1 MRFWFGQSPTDWTM
15 VLGAETE
22 SNGVKLRPAIAAGP
36 IEVTFWDAATGGT
49 QYTDLLD
56 ASGEPITHVTTADGT
71 GTLQVGT
78 IPRFQGPDGVMAL
91 WADAGGG
98 ARYLMVATSIGEVV
112 EQVRDDADSAASAIS
127 IHVSD
132 DNPHQT
138 RLSGL
143 IDVDATDPDPGQV
156 LAWNDATERWEP
168 ATVDGLTNVVTLDT
182 PQTITAPKVIRIPD
196 GDITSQA
203 FAIRIPAGDRAT
215 APDTLAFFYNAG
227 TDENPDWQR
236 TGYFNEYGELRV
248 VPSAPFRVPVRIR
261 LLNGQSAHA
270 FQVADLGNNPRMW
283 ITAGG
288 QVRAPNISTVPPFS
302 IRGDVA
308 AGPGAVRWYN
318 DIGHNITLRAV
329 RANVGAPP
337 DGNDLIVDVNID
349 GSSIWSDPSGRPVIP
364 DGGLT
369 SGAVTT
375 IGTTTLAPG
384 SYLTVDVDQVG
395 TDEPGS
401 DLTVQ
406 ILAY

>member
-1 MRFWFGQSPTDWTM
+1 MAEGGYLFGGTVADFVVVADPDTGELT
-15 VLGAETE
+15 LGAEKPVWFY
-22 SNGVKLRPAIAAGP
+22 NARVGGDRY
-36 IEVTFWDAATGGT
+36 VTGL
-49 QYTDLLD
+49 TDL
-56 ASGEPITHVTTADGT
+56 SGETITEVISDST
-71 GTLQVGT
+71 GAIGQF
-78 IPRFQGPDGVMAL
+78 RGPENVPYL
-91 WADAGGG
+91 WADASEGEGP
-98 ARYLMVATSIGEVV
+98 RRLMVATSLGEVV
-112 EQVRDDADSAASAIS
+112 EQVRVDADSAASAIS

-182 PQTITAPKVIRIPD
+182 PQTITAPKVLRIPD

-203 FAIRIPAGDRAT
+203 LAIRIPAGDRAT
-215 APDTLAFFYNAG
+215 APDTLAFVYNAG

-270 FQVADLGNNPRMW
+270 FQVADLGNNPRTW

-318 DIGHNITLRAV
+318 DTGHGITLRAV
-329 RANVGAPP
+329 RANVGTPP